1 MVVQG
6 QNDSPDGGR
15 RSQDPSAAPVKA
27 PDRHLVAVLAADAVD
42 YSRRMDLNQ
51 ERAYQDLV
59 ECRKIMSENVRRHGG
74 ATVSTPGDFLLAA
87 FDSSSDALQAALKMQ
102 AAVSQRN
109 AAIARDRR
117 FEFRIGL
124 GLGEIIKAEGDIHG
138 TAVNVA
144 ARLQQLA
151 PPGGVLVAGSVYDT
165 VPRDTDIGFRYVGTK
180 QLRNI
185 SQPVRAYAAFWSA
198 RDDAAAVSGGLAASG
213 SAPLLE
219 LDESGLRRPC
229 IRITGFEPLSPDNG
243 TRLVASGIVE
253 ELVTVLSRLQGSLIV
268 RSAEPSGDGNHGG
281 GRNAYRLSGSVR
293 LQQNQLVVTARLSDE
308 GSAETRWAERYVYG
322 SDDDLDIPQVI
333 AREVVAAL
341 QIALTDGQQA
351 ALWLSRTTNFRAWE
365 NFLRGHD
372 QEGRYRRECHL
383 AARRFYE
390 HALAHDPD
398 YIAAIVALAFCH
410 LDEIRLGWSRDDEWS
425 FSEVERLRERA
436 AAIDPAY
443 PELHGLEAY
452 MHLHRGEHEAAL
464 SAMRRA
470 IQLEPRSPELTGY
483 LGALLDSVG
492 RQDEAVEAYAAAM
505 RLSAHCPAWIASNL
519 ALTCCALGRL
529 DEAEGTYQAL
539 LREHPDYVRA
549 LIGLS
554 AVYVRQA
561 RPREA
566 QQAARRVLVL
576 DPSFTTQE
584 WRRRQP
590 FSNKAVLDAFVADL
604 RAAGLP

>member
-6 QNDSPDGGR
+6 QNDSPGGG
-15 RSQDPSAAPVKA
+15 QWPADQSAARLA
-27 PDRHLVAVLAADAVD
+27 ETGRHLVTVLAADAVD
-42 YSRRMDLNQ
+42 YSRRMDLDQ

-59 ECRKIMSENVRRHGG
+59 ECRKVIAEHVRLHGG
-74 ATVSTPGDFLLAA
+74 ATVATPGDFLLAA
-87 FDSSSDALQAALKMQ
+87 FDSSANALQAALTMQ
-102 AAVSQRN
+102 AAVGQRN
-109 AAIARDRR
+109 AAAAPDRR
-117 FEFRIGL
+117 FEFRIGI
-124 GLGEIIKAEGDIHG
+124 GLGEIIRADGDIHG

-151 PPGGVLVAGSVYDT
+151 PPGGVLVAGGVYDA
-165 VPRDTDIGFRYVGTK
+165 VPRDSGIGFRYLGTK

-185 SQPVRAYAAFWSA
+185 SQPVRAYAAFWA
-198 RDDAAAVSGGLAASG
+198 TRGEGAADAATATAVGDA
-213 SAPLLE
+213 LE

-229 IRITGFEPLSPDNG
+229 IEVAGFEPLSADND
-243 TRLVASGIVE
+243 TRLIASGIVE
-253 ELVTVLSRLQGSLIV
+253 ELITALSRLQGSLIV
-268 RSAEPSGDGNHGG
+268 RHTGARGGDDRSF
-281 GRNAYRLSGSVR
+281 GRNLYRLSGSVR
-293 LQQNQLVVTARLSDE
+293 LLQNQLVVTARLVDE
-308 GSAETRWAERYVYG
+308 NSAETRWAERYVYG
-322 SDDDLDIPQVI
+322 LGDDLDIPQVI

-372 QEGRYRRECHL
+372 QEGRYRRECHA

-390 HALAHDPD
+390 HALAHDPS

-410 LDEIRLGWSRDDEWS
+410 LDEIRLGWSRDDEHS
-425 FSEVERLRERA
+425 FAEVERLSKRA
-436 AAIDPAY
+436 ATIDPAD
-443 PELHGLEAY
+443 PELHALHAY

-464 SAMRRA
+464 AAMRHA
-470 IQLEPRSPELTGY
+470 VELQPRSPELTGY

-492 RQDEAVEAYAAAM
+492 RQEEAIEAYAAAM

-529 DEAEGTYQAL
+529 DEAERAYQML

-549 LIGLS
+549 LIGVS
-554 AVYVRQA
+554 ALRVRQA
-561 RPREA
+561 RLRDA
-566 QQAARRVLVL
+566 QQAARRVLML

-590 FSNKAVLDAFVADL
+590 FSDKAILDAFVTDL
-604 RAAGLP
+604 KAAGLP

>member
-6 QNDSPDGGR
+6 QNDSPGGGQWPADQPTAR
-15 RSQDPSAAPVKA
+15 LAEVG
-27 PDRHLVAVLAADAVD
+27 RHLVAVLAADAVD
-42 YSRRMDLNQ
+42 YSRRMDMDQ

-59 ECRKIMSENVRRHGG
+59 ECRKVMAENVRLHGG
-74 ATVSTPGDFLLAA
+74 ATVATPGDFLLAA
-87 FDSSSDALQAALKMQ
+87 FDSSSNALQAALTMQ
-102 AAVSQRN
+102 GAVAQRN
-109 AAIARDRR
+109 AAAAPDRR
-117 FEFRIGL
+117 FEFRIGI
-124 GLGEIIKAEGDIHG
+124 GLGEIIRADGDIHG

-151 PPGGVLVAGSVYDT
+151 PPGGVLVAGGVYDA
-165 VPRDTDIGFRYVGTK
+165 VSRDSDIGFRYLGTK

-185 SQPVRAYAAFWSA
+185 SQPVRAYAAFWSTK
-198 RDDAAAVSGGLAASG
+198 DDSATDGPAAAEARGA
-213 SAPLLE
+213 LE

-229 IRITGFEPLSPDNG
+229 IEVAGFEPLSPDND

-253 ELVTVLSRLQGSLIV
+253 ELVTALSRLQGSLIV
-268 RSAEPSGDGNHGG
+268 RHTGPRSGDIRSS
-281 GRNAYRLSGSVR
+281 GRNLYRLSGSVR
-293 LQQNQLVVTARLSDE
+293 LLQNQLVVTARLVDE
-308 GSAETRWAERYVYG
+308 GNAEARWAERYVYG
-322 SDDDLDIPQVI
+322 LGDDLDIPQVI

-372 QEGRYRRECHL
+372 QEGRYRRECHI
-383 AARRFYE
+383 AARRCYE
-390 HALAHDPD
+390 HALAHDPG
-398 YIAAIVALAFCH
+398 YITAIVALAFCH
-410 LDEIRLGWSRDDEWS
+410 LDEIRLGWSRDDEHS
-425 FSEVERLRERA
+425 FAEVERLSKRA
-436 AAIDPAY
+436 AAIDPAD
-443 PELHGLEAY
+443 PELRALHAY

-464 SAMRRA
+464 AAMRHA
-470 IQLEPRSPELTGY
+470 IELEPRSPQLTGY

-492 RQDEAVEAYAAAM
+492 RQEDAIEAYAAAM

-529 DEAEGTYQAL
+529 DEAERTYQAL

-554 AVYVRQA
+554 ALRVRQA
-561 RPREA
+561 RLSDA
-566 QQAARRVLVL
+566 QQAARRVLML

-590 FSNKAVLDAFVADL
+590 FSDKALLDAFVDDL